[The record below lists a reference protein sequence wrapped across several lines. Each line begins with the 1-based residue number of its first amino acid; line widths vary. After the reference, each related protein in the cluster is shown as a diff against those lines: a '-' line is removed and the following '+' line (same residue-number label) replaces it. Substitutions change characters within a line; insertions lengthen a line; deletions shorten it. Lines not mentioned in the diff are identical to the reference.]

1 MGAVCI
7 ASHYLSGGVG
17 ESNGGALTISKVA
30 EDASIWAYLFYRH
43 AQGVVANRT
52 RAVQPAAQLQ
62 LAEPTNV
69 TPTGGLGNC
78 NVCSRPVTVFT
89 TNTR

>member
-30 EDASIWAYLFYRH
+30 EDASIWCDMFHRQSSCIDIGVAIYRY
-43 AQGVVANRT
+43 GPWNGEN
-52 RAVQPAAQLQ
+52 AVP
-62 LAEPTNV
+62 
-69 TPTGGLGNC
+69 
-78 NVCSRPVTVFT
+78 
-89 TNTR
+89 